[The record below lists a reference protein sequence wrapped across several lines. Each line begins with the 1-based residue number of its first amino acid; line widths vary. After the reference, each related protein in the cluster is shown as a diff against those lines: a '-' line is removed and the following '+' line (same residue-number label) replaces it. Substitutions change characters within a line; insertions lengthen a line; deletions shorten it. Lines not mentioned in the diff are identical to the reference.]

1 MTKQVNPEN
10 DDGRDDV
17 LIPNDV
23 VDQSQEAMSLDELKE
38 YDHFD

>member
-10 DDGRDDV
+10 YDGRDDV

-23 VDQSQEAMSLDELKE
+23 TDQSQEAMSLDELKE